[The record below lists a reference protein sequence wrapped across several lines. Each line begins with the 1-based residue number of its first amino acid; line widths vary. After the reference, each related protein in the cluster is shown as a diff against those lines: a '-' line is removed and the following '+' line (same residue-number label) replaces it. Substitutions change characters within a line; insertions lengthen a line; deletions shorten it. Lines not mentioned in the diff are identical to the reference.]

1 MRVVF
6 ASLSVFVLALAC
18 GCSGTSPGGDGG
30 AKKGGSVSAV
40 FSVDAGADGSDG
52 SVGTRADEL
61 APSLDPSDDTTE
73 ALEEPAR

>member
-1 MRVVF
+1 MRIVF

-40 FSVDAGADGSDG
+40 FSVDAGADGST
-52 SVGTRADEL
+52 GTRAEEL
-61 APSLDPSDDTTE
+61 DPSLDPDAIDES
-73 ALEEPAR
+73 AR